1 MAKIMVLST
10 CQTNDETKQDIEV
23 LLLLLLLRKEEFAQ
37 WANIF
42 IRPDDCREPIAPGWG
57 DICMKAFRRKCN
69 YDKLIMVVLIFLIGV
84 LDEFYILT
92 Y

>member
-23 LLLLLLLRKEEFAQ
+23 LLLLLRKEEFAQ

-42 IRPDDCREPIAPGWG
+42 IHSDDCHEPIAPGWG

-69 YDKLIMVVLIFLIGV
+69 YDKLIMVVLLNSDN
-84 LDEFYILT
+84 LKC
-92 Y
+92 

>member
-23 LLLLLLLRKEEFAQ
+23 LLLLLRKEEFAQ

-42 IRPDDCREPIAPGWG
+42 IRPDDCCEPIAPEWG

-69 YDKLIMVVLIFLIGV
+69 YDKLIMVVLLNSDN
-84 LDEFYILT
+84 LKC
-92 Y
+92 

>member
-42 IRPDDCREPIAPGWG
+42 IRPDNCREPIAPGWG
-57 DICMKAFRRKCN
+57 DICMKALRQKCN
-69 YDKLIMVVLIFLIGV
+69 YDKLIMVVLLNS
-84 LDEFYILT
+84 DILKC
-92 Y
+92 

>member
-23 LLLLLLLRKEEFAQ
+23 LLLLLRKEEFAQ

-42 IRPDDCREPIAPGWG
+42 IRPDNCREPIAPGWG

-69 YDKLIMVVLIFLIGV
+69 YVKLIMVVLLNS
-84 LDEFYILT
+84 DILKC
-92 Y
+92 

>member
-1 MAKIMVLST
+1 M
-10 CQTNDETKQDIEV
+10 
-23 LLLLLLLRKEEFAQ
+23 LLLLLRKEEFAQ

-57 DICMKAFRRKCN
+57 DICMKALRRKCN

>member
-42 IRPDDCREPIAPGWG
+42 IRPDDCRKPIAPEWG
-57 DICMKAFRRKCN
+57 NICMKAFRRKCN
-69 YDKLIMVVLIFLIGV
+69 YDKLIMVVLNEL
-84 LDEFYILT
+84 
-92 Y
+92 

>member
-23 LLLLLLLRKEEFAQ
+23 LLLLLLRKEEFAQ

-42 IRPDDCREPIAPGWG
+42 ICPDDCREPIAPGWG

-69 YDKLIMVVLIFLIGV
+69 YDKLIMVVLLNYDN
-84 LDEFYILT
+84 LKC
-92 Y
+92 